1 MKWGNNS
8 TRFQFLDII
17 LHSITLDNI
26 LLKNPLKNGC
36 LLGILLNDTEC
47 KRFRLKPGF
56 KKDNAVEQLP
66 EGCLPCRGT
75 VDVIATSSTSENDIF
90 CRLSTRNI
98 TANIENGEGEEMAQ
112 EGREN

>member
-8 TRFQFLDII
+8 IGFQFLDII

-36 LLGILLNDTEC
+36 LLGILLNDTER

-56 KKDNAVEQLP
+56 KVVIELHPQINSCFQYHLVLFRKITQWSNCLKAAYLVEV
-66 EGCLPCRGT
+66 R
-75 VDVIATSSTSENDIF
+75 
-90 CRLSTRNI
+90 
-98 TANIENGEGEEMAQ
+98 
-112 EGREN
+112 